1 MKTTVSVDVQEPP
14 GRVFDLMADARNEPA
29 WNSQVTSTDL
39 TSGEPIG
46 PGSTFT
52 TVNRGQTY
60 TAVITEYERP
70 HRLTFEVTGKAMTIT
85 GRMWFTGAP
94 DTTQLKAEFDMQP
107 KGFMKA
113 VLPLMAP
120 AVRKDFPRQ
129 FASFKRFCEAGGP
142 DQQ

>member
-1 MKTTVSVDVQEPP
+1 MS
-14 GRVFDLMADARNEPA
+14 R
-29 WNSQVTSTDL
+29 S
-39 TSGEPIG
+39 G

-70 HRLTFEVTGKAMTIT
+70 HRLTFEVTSKAMTIT
-85 GRMWFTGAP
+85 GRMRFTGAP
-94 DTTQLKAEFDMQP
+94 DTTQVKAEFDMQP
-107 KGFMKA
+107 KGYMKA

-129 FASFKRFCEAGGP
+129 FASFKRFCEDGGS